1 MKAVKWKKKKT
12 TTHFLDFLRVQ
23 GKCRGEP
30 SDSVQMSP
38 HCSGPR
44 LLQQGAILDHRH
56 LHLWPSPYSLAGI
69 PTNGLPQTERSVPG
83 QVQAGSS
90 LSRQR
95 HDSRVQE
102 PACLLL
108 AELQVLLSDEK
119 DLRLPFTSFLA
130 VYPGYRKGLCLPRRF
145 SPRPQAHGLIR
156 VVVSST

>member
-1 MKAVKWKKKKT
+1 MKAVKWKKKKP

-95 HDSRVQE
+95 LDSRVQE

-108 AELQVLLSDEK
+108 AELQVLLSDK
-119 DLRLPFTSFLA
+119 KISACDSLLSWLCIQVTGKASVSHGDFLQDLRPT
-130 VYPGYRKGLCLPRRF
+130 V
-145 SPRPQAHGLIR
+145 
-156 VVVSST
+156 

>member
-1 MKAVKWKKKKT
+1 MTAY
-12 TTHFLDFLRVQ
+12 
-23 GKCRGEP
+23 KCP
-30 SDSVQMSP
+30 P

-44 LLQQGAILDHRH
+44 LLQRGAILDHRH

-95 HDSRVQE
+95 RDSRVQE

-119 DLRLPFTSFLA
+119 DLPACHSLPILA